1 MSIWPLCTGSKVPGY
16 TATRR
21 AGGCVTALRGCSLSR
36 RTASTSLSAWLHR
49 RSLGGFYLDAGPVV
63 YRCRADE
70 VWLPCV
76 DSTVLGNP
84 APTGSR
90 AAAIRRGSLW
100 PPSPF
105 GGDTRERQRE
115 GPPGPERLL
124 SGAEGLGVGAYASRR
139 AGRRSQRAPWP
150 GRPRN
155 GGVLAGRVAEGMA
168 LVFGV
173 AATCAGRLGSGISR
187 CGHGRGRSFTPR
199 SRWIFCHA
207 GRSSGVSS
215 VIASPSR
222 SIRPARP
229 PRCGKRSPPPRSS
242 PLLPSPTALTST
254 PRPP

>member
-76 DSTVLGNP
+76 DSTVVGYR

-100 PPSPF
+100 LPSPF
-105 GGDTRERQRE
+105 GGETRERQRE

-124 SGAEGLGVGAYASRR
+124 SGAEGLGVGPTLRAAPGAGPNARPGQGGRGTAACWLAASRR
-139 AGRRSQRAPWP
+139 AWHLCLASRPPAPADWAAASHAAAMAAAAASPP
-150 GRPRN
+150 GRAGSSATPADPR
-155 GGVLAGRVAEGMA
+155 A
-168 LVFGV
+168 
-173 AATCAGRLGSGISR
+173 
-187 CGHGRGRSFTPR
+187 
-199 SRWIFCHA
+199 
-207 GRSSGVSS
+207 
-215 VIASPSR
+215 
-222 SIRPARP
+222 
-229 PRCGKRSPPPRSS
+229 
-242 PLLPSPTALTST
+242 
-254 PRPP
+254 